1 MTAKTRLLVLNQ
13 YYWPGVEATAN
24 LLTELCEAL
33 AEIYDVTVITGA
45 VKQEL
50 PRREVRN
57 GVTVIRTASTSYERS
72 RLSRRAFNY
81 LTYVAGI
88 FRYALAQPRP
98 QLVICMTDPPF
109 IGAASRIVAWRF
121 RVPLIIISQDV
132 FPEIAVKLGRLTNP
146 AVIGLLKVLVNSSM
160 RAADRV
166 VVIGERMKRRLVEE
180 KGVDPARI
188 EVIPNWGDASR
199 TVPAQRDNEW
209 ARSHRLVNRFVAMH
223 FGNVGHAQD
232 LDTLI
237 LATTYLRDLADL
249 VVPIIGLG
257 ARRDELMAIANRLQA
272 QAVRF
277 WGWQPY
283 DQRSLPIS
291 SADVHVVGLAPGLA
305 GYVVPSRLY
314 GVLAAGRPVIAHT
327 DADSETAELVQR
339 IGCGIVTPAGDAV
352 ALAAV
357 LRACHA
363 GEYDLVG
370 MGKKARQFAE
380 AESDRS
386 IAVSRYRGV
395 VESAL
400 CDARR

>member
-1 MTAKTRLLVLNQ
+1 MTSKTRLLVLNQ

-33 AEIYDVTVITGA
+33 AETYDVTVITGA
-45 VKQEL
+45 VKDDL
-50 PRREVRN
+50 PHREVRN
-57 GVTVIRTASTSYERS
+57 GVTVIRTASTAYERS
-72 RLSRRAFNY
+72 RLSRRALNY
-81 LTYVAGI
+81 VTYIAGI
-88 FRYALAQPRP
+88 FRYAFAQRRP

-109 IGAASRIVAWRF
+109 VGAVSRIVAWRF
-121 RVPLIIISQDV
+121 RVPLVVISQDV

-146 AVIGLLKVLVNSSM
+146 MVIGILKVLVNSSM

-180 KGVDPARI
+180 KGVDPGRI

-199 TVPAQRDNEW
+199 TSPAPRDNEW
-209 ARSHRLVNRFVAMH
+209 ARSHKLVGRFVAMH

-237 LATTYLRDLADL
+237 VATTYLRDLDDL

-257 ARRDELMAIANRLQA
+257 ARRDELMATAERLEA
-272 QAVRF
+272 GAVRF

-283 DQRSLPIS
+283 EQRSLPIS
-291 SADVHVVGLAPGLA
+291 AADVHVVGLAPGLA

-327 DADSETAELVQR
+327 DPDSETAELVQTV
-339 IGCGIVTPAGDAV
+339 GCGIVTAAGDAV
-352 ALAAV
+352 ALATV
-357 LRACHA
+357 LRACHD
-363 GEYDLVG
+363 GEYDLAE
-370 MGKKARQFAE
+370 MGRKARRFAE
-380 AESDRS
+380 ASSDRS
-386 IAVSRYRGV
+386 IAVSRYRSV
-395 VESAL
+395 LDSVL
-400 CDARR
+400 HDARR